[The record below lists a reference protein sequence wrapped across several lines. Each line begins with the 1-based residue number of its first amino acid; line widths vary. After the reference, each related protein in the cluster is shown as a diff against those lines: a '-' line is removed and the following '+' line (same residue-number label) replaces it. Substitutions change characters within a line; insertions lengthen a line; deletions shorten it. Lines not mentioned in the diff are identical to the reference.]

1 MKGTIIHLSGNQLA
15 AIVACE
21 TEDYMVIDLKK
32 PGQFAKDDAV
42 DTQGLWFGEHGKI
55 LNRTSGKSVEAS
67 VQCIVRDLA
76 SARHECDDLQP
87 S

>member
-1 MKGTIIHLSGNQLA
+1 MKGVIIHLSDNQLA
-15 AIVACE
+15 GVIACE
-21 TEDYMVIDLKK
+21 TEDYMVIDLGK
-32 PGQFAKDDAV
+32 PGRFTKGDQV

-55 LNRTSGKSVEAS
+55 LNKTSDKQVEVS

-87 S
+87 N